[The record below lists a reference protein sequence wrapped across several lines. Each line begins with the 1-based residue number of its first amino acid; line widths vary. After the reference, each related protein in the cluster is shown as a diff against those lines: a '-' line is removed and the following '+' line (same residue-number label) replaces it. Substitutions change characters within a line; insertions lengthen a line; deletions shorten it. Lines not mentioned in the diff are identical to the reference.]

1 MLCDKDI
8 CCWENICTESK
19 TVEWR
24 NGLRLA
30 WIIFRYEAMPDLI
43 YMLNTLVNSEGEIL
57 ITGIQKD
64 VAPLTKEEEEI
75 YKKVEFDVE
84 AFNQEVGAG
93 KLRHNAHK
101 VGWHLLSWK
110 FIFGNDPTAPIS
122 YILLYI

>member
-1 MLCDKDI
+1 
-8 CCWENICTESK
+8 
-19 TVEWR
+19 
-24 NGLRLA
+24 
-30 WIIFRYEAMPDLI
+30 MPDLI

-101 VGWHLLSWK
+101 VG
-110 FIFGNDPTAPIS
+110 
-122 YILLYI
+122 